1 MTSTADSSLKK
12 FAEQLGF
19 ALMNE
24 AQATLSSEL
33 RELHRAV
40 LTAFADSGTAPTVAW
55 INDRASLL
63 GLDPALA
70 LHDLDQ
76 ADLVHTA
83 DGVVTVAYP
92 FSGVPTRHRVQ
103 FEDGPAVWAMCA
115 VDALGMPAM
124 TGRNVGIASTDPH
137 SDEAI
142 EISFRDGTWSWDPRS
157 TVVLLAGTTGCCTAA
172 DAACR
177 YVDFFAGPANARAHL
192 EAHPELAGEIY
203 DQASAVER
211 GNVVFGPLLGR

>member
-1 MTSTADSSLKK
+1 MTSTANSSIKK
-12 FAEQLGF
+12 FADQLGI

-24 AQATLSSEL
+24 AQAALPAEL

-40 LTAFADSGTAPTVAW
+40 LTAFAGSGTAPTVAW

-63 GLDPALA
+63 GLDTRKA

-115 VDALGMPAM
+115 VDALGIPAM
-124 TGRNVGIASTDPH
+124 TGRNVAIASTDPH
-137 SDEAI
+137 SDEPI
-142 EISFRDGTWSWDPRS
+142 GISF
-157 TVVLLAGTTGCCTAA
+157 
-172 DAACR
+172 
-177 YVDFFAGPANARAHL
+177 
-192 EAHPELAGEIY
+192 
-203 DQASAVER
+203 Q
-211 GNVVFGPLLGR
+211 